1 MKWVLAESDAEAAAA
16 LAVQAGLTP
25 LVATLMVNRG
35 ITDADAARSFLSC
48 ELSGLSDPALFL
60 HMDRAVRRIREAVS
74 SREKIVVYGDYDVD
88 GVTGAALLFLAL
100 RESGAN
106 VECYIPDR
114 MTEGYGL
121 NSEAVRKI
129 KSTGAGLIITVDCG
143 ISARAEADAA
153 RSLGLDLIITDHHE
167 FTTHPESKTLNQKN
181 AGSIERPISRIS
193 DLESALPDAYA
204 VIHPAL
210 LSPEV
215 PERVRG
221 EVGCLTGVGVAFKL
235 AQALLGAKAD
245 DERLTQYLDL
255 VCLGTVADVGR
266 LSGENR
272 VLVKHGLERLS
283 TAGPLL
289 RPGIAALKEA
299 AGLNGK
305 KITAGTV
312 GFTLGP
318 RINASGRLENAA
330 MAFRLLTTESHE
342 EAAELAR
349 ALDAVNRERQ
359 SVETGIWEEA
369 RQMCRKMDLA
379 GAGAIVLSSKEWHPG
394 VVGIV
399 ASRIAD
405 EFYRPTALICVKD
418 GVGKGS
424 ARSIPGF
431 DLYAGLAQCSDLL
444 LGFGGHAYAAGLSV
458 AADNLPLLQER
469 LSAVARERLGPEG
482 FVRKLTVD
490 SATALDDITID
501 VMGEIERLAPFG
513 QGNPEPRLGAR
524 DLEVVSS
531 RIVGGNHLKLKVRQG
546 EGSPVGAIAFN
557 RGSLLGRQVR
567 DGGRIAA
574 VFTPRLNTWN
584 GSTSVELE
592 IKDVKTEK

>member
-1 MKWVLAESDAEAAAA
+1 MKWVLAESDAGAAAA
-16 LAVQAGLTP
+16 LAVRAGLTP

-35 ITDADAARSFLSC
+35 VTDADAARSFLSC

-60 HMDRAVRRIREAVS
+60 HMDRAVRRIREALS
-74 SREKIVVYGDYDVD
+74 SRETITVYGDYDVD

-100 RESGAN
+100 RESGAS

-114 MTEGYGL
+114 MAEGYGL

-143 ISARAEADAA
+143 ISARAEAEAA

-167 FTTHPESKTLNQKN
+167 FTTNPESKTLNPKN
-181 AGSIERPISRIS
+181 EGSVERSVSRVS
-193 DLESALPDAYA
+193 DLEGALPDAYA

-210 LSPEV
+210 LSPEA
-215 PERVRG
+215 PERVRD

-283 TAGPLL
+283 TAGSTR

-330 MAFRLLTTESHE
+330 MAFRLLTTESRE

-369 RQMCRKMDLA
+369 RQMCRNMDLA
-379 GAGAIVLSSKEWHPG
+379 GTGAIVLSSKEWHPG

-418 GVGKGS
+418 GAGKGS

-458 AADNLPLLQER
+458 AADKLPLLQER
-469 LSAVARERLGPEG
+469 LSAVARERLGAEG

-501 VMGEIERLAPFG
+501 VMREIERLAPFG

>member
-1 MKWVLAESDAEAAAA
+1 MKWVLAESDAGAAAA
-16 LAVQAGLTP
+16 LANEAGLHP
-25 LVATLMVNRG
+25 LIARLMVNRG

-60 HMDRAVRRIREAVS
+60 HMDTAVRRIGEALS
-74 SREKIVVYGDYDVD
+74 SRETITVYGDYDVD

-100 RESGAN
+100 KEMGAN

-121 NSEAVRKI
+121 NREAVRKI
-129 KSTGAGLIITVDCG
+129 KSAGAGLIITVDCG

-167 FTTHPESKTLNQKN
+167 FTAHPESKTLNRKN
-181 AGSIERPISRIS
+181 EGLVGRSVSRIA
-193 DLESALPDAYA
+193 DLESALPDACA

-210 LSPEV
+210 LSPEA
-215 PERVRG
+215 PERVRDDA
-221 EVGCLTGVGVAFKL
+221 GCLTGVGVAFKL

-245 DERLTQYLDL
+245 DERLTRYLDL

-283 TAGPLL
+283 AAGPLL

-299 AGLNGK
+299 AGLNGR
-305 KITAGTV
+305 KITAGMV

-330 MAFRLLTTESHE
+330 MAFRLLTTGSRE

-349 ALDAVNRERQ
+349 ALDGVNRERQ
-359 SVETGIWEEA
+359 AVETGIWEEA
-369 RQMCRKMDLA
+369 RQMCRNRDLA
-379 GAGAIVLSSKEWHPG
+379 GTGAIVLSSKEWHPG

-405 EFYRPTALICVKD
+405 EFYRPAALICVKD

-458 AADNLPLLQER
+458 AEDKLPLLQDR
-469 LSAVARERLGPEG
+469 LSGVARERLGPEG

-490 SATALDDITID
+490 SATALGDITID

-524 DLEVVSS
+524 GLEVVSS

-546 EGSPVGAIAFN
+546 EGAPVGAIAFN

-584 GSTSVELE
+584 GNTSVELE
-592 IKDVKTEK
+592 IKDVKTEQ